1 MTLRYSTALRT
12 DQAAAINTLLGTS
25 AKLAIYTGSQPGS
38 VADAATGT
46 KLAEL
51 TCNSGAFGDASL
63 GALTLRAITSA
74 TITATGTAGWF
85 RISTSGSPGTAHID
99 GAVTATGGGGELTLS
114 STSLVSGASI
124 SISSAVITIANS

>member
-1 MTLRYSTALRT
+1 MTLRYSVALRT
-12 DQAAAINTLLGTS
+12 DQAAAISTLVGTS
-25 AKLAIYTGSQPGS
+25 AKLAIYSGSQPAS
-38 VADAATGT
+38 VATAASGT

-51 TCNSGAFGDASL
+51 TCNSGAFGDAAT

-74 TITATGTAGWF
+74 TISSTGTAGYF
-85 RISTSGSPGTAHID
+85 RISTSGGTAVID
-99 GAVTATGGGGELTLS
+99 GAVTATGGGGELELS